1 MRYIVEPKVIEAV
14 IAAGLR
20 EKEMFEDPFCLP
32 KFEYKTVTPD
42 DDKEV
47 YRLCARFRDQ
57 KVIQRDGVVFTTA
70 KGRKG

>member
-1 MRYIVEPKVIEAV
+1 
-14 IAAGLR
+14 
-20 EKEMFEDPFCLP
+20 MFEDPFCLP

-47 YRLCARFRDQ
+47 YRLCARFGDQ

-70 KGRKG
+70 KGRKGET